1 MSAKRVFAL
10 LVVVVLGLLLTTPA
24 ALSRPE
30 LPRHTVG
37 VVIDYGNPDDG
48 DPDDDDPNGF
58 VDGDDDNWDK
68 VNGHGHD
75 VAEMDS
81 ANEGSGDG
89 AGTDV
94 SEEEL
99 SLWEVGL
106 RTRLLLL
113 LGNWIIFS
121 SLR

>member
-1 MSAKRVFAL
+1 MSAKRLFAL
-10 LVVVVLGLLLTTPA
+10 LVVVVLGLLLIAPA

-30 LPRHTVG
+30 MPRYDVG
-37 VVIDYGNPDDG
+37 ELNDVDDPDGG
-48 DPDDDDPNGF
+48 DPDDPNGF

-68 VNGHGHD
+68 VRARGHS
-75 VAEMDS
+75 VAEISCADDG
-81 ANEGSGDG
+81 ADDG
-89 AGTDV
+89 AGTNG

-99 SLWEVGL
+99 SLWEIGL

-113 LGNWIIFS
+113 LGNWIVFS